1 MVHRKV
7 VVAGV
12 TVQAHLNQLNGPED
26 LQVDSAGNIFFADV
40 YNYRIMRWAPGAS
53 CGEIVAGGNGPGAA
67 LNQFNWPN
75 ALSLDRFGNI
85 YVADVYNNRIVKWK
99 PGAKCVANWLQ
110 EAVRLRLRS
119 RRTLPSA
126 GRCGRRFGIPVH

>member
-1 MVHRKV
+1 
-7 VVAGV
+7 
-12 TVQAHLNQLNGPED
+12 
-26 LQVDSAGNIFFADV
+26 
-40 YNYRIMRWAPGAS
+40 MRWAPGAS

-99 PGAKCVANWLQ
+99 PGAKCGQLVAG
-110 EAVRLRLRS
+110 S
-119 RRTLPSA
+119 STGCGSGA
-126 GRCGRRFGIPVH
+126 GELYHPLGVVVDDSGYLYISDF